1 MKILIKGSE
10 GDTVTFY
17 QRDFLPYM
25 SRVAGFAQHDGPKP
39 KGQYSDIEGSDENF
53 FNNIFSD

>member
-25 SRVAGFAQHDGPKP
+25 SRVAGFAPRHLSRWTALRHLQAV
-39 KGQYSDIEGSDENF
+39 
-53 FNNIFSD
+53 IFVTKILCAVLA